1 MTVSPGSCERRLA
14 VDHHLQDAGMHR
26 KVLVRFRM
34 DMRDRIASAA
44 AAYIEQRQMRQMLA
58 FLNLVPMTAAD
69 PVDGPAIDIKLSNI
83 GN

>member
-1 MTVSPGSCERRLA
+1 MRIGEIVGGATRYGDRLAGSCERRPA

-44 AAYIEQRQMRQMLA
+44 AAGIQS
-58 FLNLVPMTAAD
+58 T
-69 PVDGPAIDIKLSNI
+69 
-83 GN
+83 